1 MPSNEGFIFSY
12 KGQGG
17 YIPLYPKTVKE
28 QVIDLTVQETGIQ
41 VFGPTQVTLKKENW
55 ANNSQVVPLNGVLP
69 TDIVMCTKV
78 LFGTEEE
85 MIEQDRAFNCLDPYK
100 GIESY
105 TDVALFACNQVPTVD
120 LTVSLSWMR

>member
-41 VFGPTQVTLKKENW
+41 VFGPTQITLKKENW
-55 ANNSQVVPLNGVLP
+55 ANNKQTAPLSGVLP

-78 LFGTEEE
+78 LFGSQEE
-85 MIEQDRAFNCLDPYK
+85 MIEQDRAFDCLDPYQ
-100 GIESY
+100 GVESY
-105 TDVALFACNQVPTVD
+105 TSVVQFTCNQVPTVD
-120 LTVSLSWMR
+120 LTVSLSWLR